1 LTWLSSQYWA
11 PNLKKMVIFE
21 FSKKKNRAIRVAAA
35 YDGNVDTIIMH
46 CIEIFQTWDQKL
58 SL

>member
-21 FSKKKNRAIRVAAA
+21 FSKKKNRVIRELLRL
-35 YDGNVDTIIMH
+35 MM
-46 CIEIFQTWDQKL
+46 EM
-58 SL
+58 

>member
-1 LTWLSSQYWA
+1 
-11 PNLKKMVIFE
+11 MVIFE
-21 FSKKKNRAIRVAAA
+21 FSKKKNRAAA

>member
-1 LTWLSSQYWA
+1 
-11 PNLKKMVIFE
+11 MVIFE
-21 FSKKKNRAIRVAAA
+21 FSKKKNHVIRVTAA

-46 CIEIFQTWDQKL
+46 CIEIFKTRDQKL